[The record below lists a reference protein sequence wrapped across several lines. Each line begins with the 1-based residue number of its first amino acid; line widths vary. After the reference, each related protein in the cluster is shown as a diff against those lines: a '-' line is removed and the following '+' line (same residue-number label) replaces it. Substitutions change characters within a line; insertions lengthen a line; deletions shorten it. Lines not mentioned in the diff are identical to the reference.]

1 MARYQYDLKPSKI
14 SLIRRLSM
22 ESFMV
27 RVYTGPLSDEVDHVS
42 VEAEKGTSAEDIVA
56 VACRKL
62 RLSASGG
69 GGHGGGGASSDVRQH
84 FELAEVF
91 SSGGQLCKERRLDS
105 TENPVAL
112 QLLWPKVVPPCA
124 SESEANGSQGLFDG
138 YRFYLR
144 RRDPEASAGGW
155 VVRDQSAVDSFLL
168 AFLTQP
174 VAGKEFPDLCS
185 LPDLNEHTLLH
196 NLKARFNQ
204 KNIYTYV
211 GSILIAV
218 NPFKFFPIYNP
229 KYVSMYQNKRLG
241 ELPPHIFAVA
251 DAAYHSMLRLRQ
263 NQCIVIS
270 GESGSGKTESTNLLL
285 HHLTALSHKGLHG
298 SGVEQTILGAGP
310 VLEAFGNAKTV
321 HNNNSSRFGKF
332 IQVNYKQNGMVH
344 GAIVEKYLLEK
355 SRIVFQARDERNYH
369 VFYYLL
375 AGADEKEREA
385 FHLSSADKY
394 NYLSQSACYS
404 VEGVDE
410 QHEFARLKQSMEM
423 VGFS

>member
-1 MARYQYDLKPSKI
+1 
-14 SLIRRLSM
+14 
-22 ESFMV
+22 MV
-27 RVYTGPLSDEVDHVS
+27 RIYTGALSDQVEFVS
-42 VEAEKGTSAEDIVA
+42 VEAEKATSAEDIVSVA
-56 VACRKL
+56 VRKL
-62 RLSASGG
+62 NLHNPSIPVAS
-69 GGHGGGGASSDVRQH
+69 RPQ

-91 SSGGQLCKERRLDS
+91 SSGGLLCKERRLDA

-112 QLLWPKVVPPCA
+112 QLLWPKVLPPQDHDHVGA
-124 SESEANGSQGLFDG
+124 GHFDG

-144 RRDPEASAGGW
+144 RRESETSSTGGW
-155 VVRDQSAVDSFLL
+155 IARDQTAVDSFLL
-168 AFLTQP
+168 AFLTQTGT
-174 VAGKEFPDLCS
+174 GKEFPDLCS

-218 NPFKFFPIYNP
+218 NPFRFFPIYNP
-229 KYVSMYQNKRLG
+229 KYVDMYQNKRLA
-241 ELPPHIFAVA
+241 EVPPHIFAVA

-344 GAIVEKYLLEK
+344 G
-355 SRIVFQARDERNYH
+355 
-369 VFYYLL
+369 
-375 AGADEKEREA
+375 
-385 FHLSSADKY
+385 
-394 NYLSQSACYS
+394 
-404 VEGVDE
+404 
-410 QHEFARLKQSMEM
+410 
-423 VGFS
+423 

>member
-1 MARYQYDLKPSKI
+1 
-14 SLIRRLSM
+14 
-22 ESFMV
+22 MV
-27 RVYTGPLSDEVDHVS
+27 RVFTGSLSDEHEFIS
-42 VEAEKGTSAEDIVA
+42 VEAEKNTCAEDV
-56 VACRKL
+56 VSTVCRKL
-62 RLSASGG
+62 RLLHSA
-69 GGHGGGGASSDVRQH
+69 ADIRQQ

-91 SSGGQLCKERRLDS
+91 SSGGQLCKERRLGD

-112 QLLWPKVVPPCA
+112 QLIWPKVQSNLDDLIP
-124 SESEANGSQGLFDG
+124 SSSNDTLKNGSGHFDG

-144 RRDPEASAGGW
+144 RRDPEVPTNGW
-155 VVRDQSAVDSFLL
+155 LVRDQFAVDSFLL

-174 VAGKEFPDLCS
+174 ITGKEFPDLCS
-185 LPDLNEHTLLH
+185 LPDLNEHTLLQ

-263 NQCIVIS
+263 CQCIVIS

-310 VLEAFGNAKTV
+310 VLEVCGKLGALLKNIYYDHRLLKGRTV
-321 HNNNSSRFGKF
+321 YCHARGLELGSQNEIGCIFKKF
-332 IQVNYKQNGMVH
+332 TMT
-344 GAIVEKYLLEK
+344 L
-355 SRIVFQARDERNYH
+355 
-369 VFYYLL
+369 
-375 AGADEKEREA
+375 
-385 FHLSSADKY
+385 
-394 NYLSQSACYS
+394 
-404 VEGVDE
+404 
-410 QHEFARLKQSMEM
+410 
-423 VGFS
+423 

>member
-1 MARYQYDLKPSKI
+1 MYVCKQKFFYMLLQVQ
-14 SLIRRLSM
+14 LIRRLSM
-22 ESFMV
+22 DSFMV
-27 RVYTGPLSDEVDHVS
+27 RVYTGPLSGEFEYVS
-42 VEAEKGTSAEDIVA
+42 IEADKGTTAEDVVA
-56 VACRKL
+56 IACRKL
-62 RLSASGG
+62 RFGVG
-69 GGHGGGGASSDVRQH
+69 DTKKK

-112 QLLWPKVVPPCA
+112 QLLWPKSSDIETGVK
-124 SESEANGSQGLFDG
+124 LFDG

-144 RRDPEASAGGW
+144 KRDPEMSPGGW

-174 VAGKEFPDLCS
+174 LAGKEFPDLCS
-185 LPDLNEHTLLH
+185 LPDLNEKTLLH
-196 NLKARFNQ
+196 NLKSRFNQ
-204 KNIYTYV
+204 RNIYTYV

-251 DAAYHSMLRLRQ
+251 DAAYHSMLRQKQ

-310 VLEAFGNAKTV
+310 VLEV
-321 HNNNSSRFGKF
+321 S
-332 IQVNYKQNGMVH
+332 
-344 GAIVEKYLLEK
+344 LLK
-355 SRIVFQARDERNYH
+355 KK
-369 VFYYLL
+369 L
-375 AGADEKEREA
+375 
-385 FHLSSADKY
+385 
-394 NYLSQSACYS
+394 C
-404 VEGVDE
+404 
-410 QHEFARLKQSMEM
+410 
-423 VGFS
+423 